1 MDLTSQQEVPDCS
14 GAAAMK
20 TFVFEQRL
28 YLIVAV
34 FFDPENGGYAAPS
47 LLYEISAA
55 GAQPSVTKLQRI
67 PTITANDVLLCD
79 LNYAGAGV
87 PVKFFLLCLVFLL
100 IVLST

>member
-28 YLIVAV
+28 YLI
-34 FFDPENGGYAAPS
+34 GGYAAPS